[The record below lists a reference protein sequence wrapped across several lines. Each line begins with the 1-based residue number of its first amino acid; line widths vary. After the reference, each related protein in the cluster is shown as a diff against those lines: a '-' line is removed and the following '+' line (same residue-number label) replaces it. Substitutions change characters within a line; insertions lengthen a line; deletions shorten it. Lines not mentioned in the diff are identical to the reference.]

1 MVLRILLLLA
11 TCFWSTF
18 LFARTYPLPASNSR
32 LIGHNTTYIVKKG
45 DTIASIANHFDIGFL
60 ALRAV
65 NPHVDPFLP
74 KPGIQLTIPL
84 QMLLPEG
91 PRQGIVVNLAQL
103 RLFYYPSHSNKVEV
117 FPIGIGRI
125 GWDTPTTTTHIA
137 QKIPHPTWTP
147 TENILKEYAAEGK
160 ALPKVVPAGPNNP
173 LGDYAMRLAYGAG
186 DYLIHGT
193 NKNFGVGLRVSSGC
207 IRLFPRNIQHLFS
220 EVSVGTIVRIISQPI
235 QHSVE
240 PDGKLYLEVTRPLS
254 KTKQDQQGVVN
265 LPTDQSTLKFITRK
279 GINNQ
284 KLVSILQGREG
295 IPIEVGKVAL

>member
-1 MVLRILLLLA
+1 MVLRICLLLG
-11 TCFWSTF
+11 TFFWSGF
-18 LFARTYPLPASNSR
+18 LFARTYPLPATNSR
-32 LIGHNTTYIVKKG
+32 LIGHNTIYVVKKG

-60 ALRAV
+60 ALRSV

-74 KPGIQLTIPL
+74 TPGTRLEIPL

-103 RLFYYPSHSNKVEV
+103 RLFYYPTHSNKVEV

-125 GWDTPTTTTHIA
+125 GWDTPTTTTHII

-147 TENILKEYAAEGK
+147 TENIRKEYAAEGK
-160 ALPKVVPAGPNNP
+160 VLPKVVPAGPNNP

-207 IRLFPRNIQHLFS
+207 IRLFPRDIQYLFS
-220 EVSVGTIVRIISQPI
+220 EANVSMSVRIINYPI
-235 QHSVE
+235 QHSIE
-240 PDGKLYLEVTRPLS
+240 PDGELYLEVTRPLS
-254 KTKQDQQGVVN
+254 KTKQDQQGFVN
-265 LPTDQSTLKFITRK
+265 LPTDPSTLKFITQK

-284 KLVSILQGREG
+284 KLVNVLQTRKG
-295 IPIEVGKVAL
+295 IPVEVGKVAQ